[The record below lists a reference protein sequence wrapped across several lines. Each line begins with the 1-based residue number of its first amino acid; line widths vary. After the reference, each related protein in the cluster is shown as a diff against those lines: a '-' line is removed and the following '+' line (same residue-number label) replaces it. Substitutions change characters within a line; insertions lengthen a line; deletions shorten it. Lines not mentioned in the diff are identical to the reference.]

1 MRLAIF
7 LISIF
12 SIDKGL
18 NYYKFNT
25 FSLNL
30 LKHVIL

>member
-7 LISIF
+7 IISTF
-12 SIDKGL
+12 TIDKGL

-30 LKHVIL
+30 LKYVIL